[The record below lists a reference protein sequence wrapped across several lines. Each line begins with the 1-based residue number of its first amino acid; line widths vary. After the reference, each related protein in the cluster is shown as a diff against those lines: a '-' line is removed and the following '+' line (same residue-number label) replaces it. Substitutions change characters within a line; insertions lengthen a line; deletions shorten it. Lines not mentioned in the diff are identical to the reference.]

1 MAAAA
6 ADRQYDAS
14 PMSLHIAS
22 FIAAEEINNK
32 WKKNLNLVKAS
43 WLLI

>member
-6 ADRQYDAS
+6 ADRQYAAS

-22 FIAAEEINNK
+22 FIAAEE
-32 WKKNLNLVKAS
+32 VK
-43 WLLI
+43 L